1 MIQAGK
7 NKIEINL
14 EWQKSPKGEMFKL
27 YSIIK
32 GSKSKWVDRVEK
44 FNWYYVF
51 RYENGSFFSFH
62 QDLNDE
68 ITEKFNHNKTIR
80 ICSKI

>member
-1 MIQAGK
+1 MIQAGD

-32 GSKSKWVDRVEK
+32 GPQSKWLKKVQK
-44 FNWYYVF
+44 FSWYYVF
-51 RYENGSFFSFH
+51 KYKDGSFFSFY
-62 QDLNDE
+62 QDFNDK
-68 ITEKFNHNKTIR
+68 ITKKLNHNETIKL
-80 ICSKI
+80 CSKI